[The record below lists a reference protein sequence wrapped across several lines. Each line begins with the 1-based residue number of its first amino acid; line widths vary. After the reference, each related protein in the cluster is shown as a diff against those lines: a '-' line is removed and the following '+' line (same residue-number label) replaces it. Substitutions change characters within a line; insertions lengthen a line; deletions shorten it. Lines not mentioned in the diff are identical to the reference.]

1 MALKGRHDQNEKG
14 EKTWKIFAIN
24 SFAAAAADP

>member
-14 EKTWKIFAIN
+14 EKLEKFFAIN
-24 SFAAAAADP
+24 SFAAAADP

>member
-14 EKTWKIFAIN
+14 EKTWKNFAIN
-24 SFAAAAADP
+24 SFAAAADP